1 MRARRNIVILS
12 LAILVIMVVGTVGL
26 HLLEGTS
33 LFESFYMVLTT
44 FTTIG
49 YQGPATHAGRVLN
62 TFLIIGGVGTLF
74 LLIGAL
80 TQALLEFE
88 FRELLGRR
96 KMERDISRLKDHYII
111 CGAGRVGRSV
121 AAELARRPVPFL
133 MIESNEAKAER
144 YRGKWLILNGDATS
158 EAVLRQAGI
167 ERALGLVAATTT
179 DATNTYIVLT
189 ARSINS
195 TLKIIARASEE
206 NAEKH
211 MRSAGA
217 DEVVSPYAFIGY
229 RIAHSFLRPHVLDFM
244 RLAMMQEDEEL
255 GLEIEEVRVGENSPF
270 AGQTVY
276 ESKLRQNYG
285 IVVLAIKREGQK
297 LHFNPKSTDIISAG
311 DTLVV
316 MGDPAGLREA
326 QAMAG
331 TSA

>member
-1 MRARRNIVILS
+1 MRARRKIVILS
-12 LAILVIMVVGTVGL
+12 SIILVILLAGTLGL
-26 HLLEGTS
+26 HRLEGAS
-33 LFESFYMVLTT
+33 LFDAFYMVLTT

-49 YQGPATHAGRVLN
+49 YQGPATHAGRVFN
-62 TFLIIGGVGTLF
+62 TFLIIAGVGSMF

-121 AAELARRPVPFL
+121 AGELARRPVPFL
-133 MIESNEAKAER
+133 MIENNEAKAER
-144 YRGKWLILNGDATS
+144 YRGKWLVMTGDATN

-167 ERALGLVAATTT
+167 EHALGLVAATTT

-189 ARSINS
+189 ARSLNS
-195 TLKIIARASEE
+195 KLKIIARASEE

-229 RIAHSFLRPHVLDFM
+229 RIAHSFLRPHVLDFVK
-244 RLAMMQEDEEL
+244 LAMIPEEEL

-270 AGQTVY
+270 AGQTVH

-285 IVVLAIKREGQK
+285 IIVLAIKREGQK
-297 LHFNPKSTDIISAG
+297 LQFNPKSTDIISAG